1 MQLLAVQKIWD
12 KLKQMLLSVYTS
24 FMDRNTALFL
34 QYKYLTSLK
43 QLILKWIDTISSVTH
58 TKLNFAI

>member
-12 KLKQMLLSVYTS
+12 KLRQMLLSVYTS